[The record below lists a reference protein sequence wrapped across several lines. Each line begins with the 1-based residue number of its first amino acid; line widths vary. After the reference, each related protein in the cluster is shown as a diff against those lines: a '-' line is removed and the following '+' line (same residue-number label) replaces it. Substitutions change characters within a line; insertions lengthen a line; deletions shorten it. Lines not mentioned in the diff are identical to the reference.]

1 MYDIAIPIW
10 VMKDSL
16 TFQCDSFV
24 RGYHACMNIWEPL
37 VGKCLKNRKELTNEM
52 GKTAVALIRI
62 IPYSEEVVVGHV
74 QKNLSKIVFM
84 FLSLSHCSLDIFLIG
99 KCISCEG
106 GY

>member
-1 MYDIAIPIW
+1 MYDIAILIW

-16 TFQCDSFV
+16 TFQYDSFV

-62 IPYSEEVVVGHV
+62 IPYSEEVMVGHV
-74 QKNLSKIVFM
+74 QKNLSKGNASVVKVDTDWKFQLIFVFM
-84 FLSLSHCSLDIFLIG
+84 AL
-99 KCISCEG
+99 KRP
-106 GY
+106 